1 MTTLQDCELSFIAG
15 FITCV
20 LAVSWAIRRVVCANP
35 KGEK

>member
-1 MTTLQDCELSFIAG
+1 MTMLQAFELSFALG
-15 FITCV
+15 VTVTV